1 MDGKYSAASVAHYI
15 VNKCISDD
23 CPISNL
29 QLQKILFLCQRDYCH
44 RNGTMLISDDF
55 EAWQYGPVVPDVY
68 REYSLWGGM
77 RISSPYDGAIDLC
90 EMDARFIDPIIE
102 TKRELYPW
110 DLVEITHREDSP
122 WAITFGNGEGNG
134 RVIKKE
140 LICDECL
147 N

>member
-1 MDGKYSAASVAHYI
+1 MVTERGAIWTESIAQQASLT
-15 VNKCISDD
+15 ISL
-23 CPISNL
+23 INAYL
-29 QLQKILFLCQRDYCH
+29 MILFLCQRDYCH